1 MKSDNVCTAKFSLEE
16 VRGRL
21 ESFRE
26 ERTGRR
32 IPEELWD
39 AAARLCEHH
48 SVNRVSKALGLN
60 YMDLRKRVK
69 VAEPKPRTA
78 PSPGFLELDLKDLS
92 GAKCLVEMEA
102 TDGAKLRIEG
112 AADLLEIVRLFW
124 GRDR

>member
-1 MKSDNVCTAKFSLEE
+1 MKSDNVCAINPALKKSAADWNRF
-16 VRGRL
+16 
-21 ESFRE
+21 E
-26 ERTGRR
+26 ERRAPHPRR
-32 IPEELWD
+32 AWD